1 MSDKPLFLLDGYSL
15 VYRSYFAFIR
25 RPLRNPRGENS
36 SAIFGFFR
44 SLFQFFSTYRPDHF
58 AVVLDSKGPTF
69 RHEQYEAYKGTRD
82 ETPEELTA
90 QIPII
95 ERILEAL
102 GVPMIRAE
110 GYEADDV
117 IATLCRRCT
126 NAGRPA
132 SILSGDKDLLQL
144 VGEQITVLKPENSG
158 FNELHR
164 DDVHDVWG
172 VWPEQIVDFLA
183 LVGDKVDNVPGVRGI
198 GEKTAA
204 KLLAEYRTLD
214 GIYEH
219 LEEISS
225 KSQKQKLEEGREDAF
240 SSRDLV
246 TLSFEAPVADG
257 LDQFDVPASLDYSAA
272 IPFFEDQ
279 GMHSLVRELGAK
291 RTDNGASQ
299 TPKQSQSRQET
310 AAATGISD
318 TNEQTGSAQA
328 KASASQSPAGGD
340 DRESSRLAAR
350 LGELEGT
357 YECVR
362 DLESLDRWIDKARNA
377 GRFAFDSETDALD
390 AMTAKPV
397 GFSLAVEPGEACYI
411 PLTGPDGPVLS
422 AESVRERLTRLF
434 ADEACTVIGQN
445 LQYDY
450 KVLVR
455 WGVPI
460 EGTLFD
466 TLIAAWLIDTSASSY
481 GMDKLAMVYLGYD
494 TLHYDDI
501 VPKAARG
508 QERAT
513 FESIDLD
520 TATRYAAEDADVTLR
535 LADVFALRL
544 AEDGLETLAYETEMP
559 LVRIVADM
567 ERQGIAIDREA
578 LAAYSKELVDELSS
592 IERHI
597 FELCGHEF
605 NIASTQQ
612 LQKVLFEER
621 GLTPVKKT
629 KTGYSTDTAVLE
641 ELSSEDPVPERVL
654 RHRTLSKLKSTYVD
668 ALPRLVNEQTGRIHT
683 SFVLT
688 GTATGRLSS
697 RNPNLQNIPIR
708 EEEGRR
714 IRSAFVPA
722 PGNIFV
728 SADYAQIELVVLG
741 HLSGDPGLRE
751 AFAEGRDVHSATGS
765 MIFGVAPEEVTA
777 EQRRIAKTINFGVM
791 YGMSAFRLSRELKI
805 PRSDADHF
813 IQRYFA
819 TYSRIKTFVD
829 ECVEKA
835 KRSGYT
841 ETLLGRRRA
850 LPELRSR
857 NRAERQGAERI
868 AVNTPIQGTAADIVK
883 RAMIAVDR
891 RLRASGLSA
900 RLILQ
905 VHDELMVECPL
916 AEEQS
921 VRSILEAEMPTAV
934 TLDLPLKVSIE
945 SGASWGDFH

>member
-1 MSDKPLFLLDGYSL
+1 MSHKPLYLLDGYSL
-15 VYRSYFAFIR
+15 VYRSYFAFIK

-44 SLFQFFSTYRPDHF
+44 SLFQFFSAYNPEHF

-69 RHEQYEAYKGTRD
+69 RHEQYEAYKATRD

-95 ERILEAL
+95 EQILEAL
-102 GVPMIRAE
+102 GVPMIRSE

-117 IATLCRRCT
+117 IATLCRRCSE
-126 NAGRPA
+126 AGRPA

-144 VGEQITVLKPENSG
+144 VGDGITVLKPENSG
-158 FNELHR
+158 FSELVR
-164 DDVHDVWG
+164 EDVYEVWG

-204 KLLAEYRTLD
+204 KLLGQYETLD

-219 LEEISS
+219 LDEITS
-225 KSQKQKLEEGREDAF
+225 KSQRQKLEEGRSEAYA
-240 SSRDLV
+240 SRELV
-246 TLSFEAPVADG
+246 TLSFEAPVPEG
-257 LDQFDVPASLDYSAA
+257 LDQFDVPATLDYEAA

-279 GMHSLVRELGAK
+279 GMHSLVRDLGGK
-291 RTDNGASQ
+291 RGSDAAVNTASSGA
-299 TPKQSQSRQET
+299 
-310 AAATGISD
+310 G
-318 TNEQTGSAQA
+318 NSAGTR
-328 KASASQSPAGGD
+328 PAEPGAQQDSGED
-340 DRESSRLAAR
+340 DRESSRLASR
-350 LGELEGT
+350 LGALAGE

-362 DLESLDRWIDKARNA
+362 DLESLDRWVEKARRQ

-390 AMTAKPV
+390 AMVAEPV
-397 GFSLAVEPGEACYI
+397 GFSLAVEPGKACYI
-411 PLTGPDGPVLS
+411 PLTGPDGPLLD
-422 AESVRERLTRLF
+422 AEKVRERLVRLF
-434 ADEACTVIGQN
+434 SDRGCTVIGQN

-455 WGVPI
+455 WGVPV
-460 EGTLFD
+460 EATLFD

-481 GMDKLAMVYLGYD
+481 GMDKLAMVYLGYN
-494 TLHYDDI
+494 TVHYDDV

-508 QERAT
+508 QKRAT
-513 FESIDLD
+513 FDSVDLE
-520 TATRYAAEDADVTLR
+520 TATRYAAEDADITLR
-535 LADVFALRL
+535 LADVFVLRL
-544 AEDGLETLAYETEMP
+544 SEDGLEKLAYETEMP
-559 LVRIVADM
+559 LVRIVAEM
-567 ERQGIAIDREA
+567 ERCGIAIDREA
-578 LAAYSKELVDELSS
+578 LSAYSKELVEELSL
-592 IERHI
+592 IEQRI

-641 ELSSEDPVPERVL
+641 ELSSEDPVPEQVL

-714 IRSAFVPA
+714 IRSAFVPE

-741 HLSGDPGLRE
+741 HLSGDPGLRS
-751 AFAEGRDVHSATGS
+751 AFEEGRDVHSATGS
-765 MIFGVAPEEVTA
+765 MIFGVAPEEVTP

-813 IQRYFA
+813 IKAYFA
-819 TYSRIKTFVD
+819 TYSRIKEFVD

-835 KRSGYT
+835 KRTGYT

-850 LPELRSR
+850 LPELQSR

-891 RLRASGLSA
+891 RLRASELSA

-905 VHDELMVECPL
+905 VHDELMIECPEG
-916 AEEQS
+916 EERT
-921 VRSILEAEMPTAV
+921 VRDILEEEMPTAV